1 MYIKELIL
9 TDFGKFKNK
18 KISLTKNFNLIYG
31 KNEAGKS
38 TIHSFIEGMFYGFAK
53 VGAKRKSYTNQIDK
67 YLPWSGADY
76 RGVLLLDYKNEEYR
90 IERSF
95 LKDKEY
101 TKVYNN
107 TRGEEITK
115 DINLLE
121 NARIEQ
127 PGVFFLGLSKAVFEN
142 TMYIPQLKI
151 KTNENIKESLTDK
164 FVNFNLSRDENI
176 SVRKSV
182 DYLDSL
188 LKEIGTEGAK
198 KSKLG
203 SMKNKLSN
211 LKDELNSKTYKKLDY
226 EKEIEETNVIEKK
239 INNTKLSLDKWEIK
253 KRIYE
258 EKIEHENYL
267 KILENNKIISNIDL
281 RINEFEVNN
290 DLSIDYKKCL
300 ENNNLLQLHS
310 SKIDDLLIQNKNLL
324 EENSRK
330 SIEVNQNVE
339 SLIEDSKLYAR
350 LMEEERE
357 LNKTNYSKER
367 EFLSKD
373 ISNME
378 KEKRK
383 LLLIIVLQVFVSGVI
398 IFSSFVFK
406 KYFLALLLFIP
417 GIYIYLRTGNL
428 RRKIELI
435 KRLNSQMEKLR
446 EFSYVKKIKR
456 DEIDLSTLELF
467 NKYGVSSRLELENY
481 FDENLNVI
489 KEFEIRSKFNDN
501 LIASNKEKI
510 NALSNNIIELEDE
523 IEIILKK
530 YNCSRLYDLEKM
542 AKSNNLE
549 NLIAEKNSLMEI
561 NKILLGEGSLSSLNH
576 EESYST
582 DIESKEV
589 ILENISKYKERLNK
603 LSTEMLKS
611 EERIYLLESEVK
623 NLQNIQEEIKYL
635 EREIEILIN
644 TKDEIELAKD
654 TILEISNE
662 NRSNFAPIL
671 NSETSQ
677 ILEEITNGKYTEL
690 LVDTD
695 NEIRVLDR
703 EYNEYIKLKYLS
715 LGTIDQIYLAFR
727 LAILK
732 ILEKDSAPLILD
744 DSFNQYDDYR
754 LRNILII
761 LKRLNRQIILFTSQ
775 NREQNILTEI
785 GAEFNRVI
793 L

>member
-38 TIHSFIEGMFYGFAK
+38 TIHSFIEGVFYGFAK
-53 VGAKRKSYTNQIDK
+53 VGAKRKIYTSQIDK

-107 TRGEEITK
+107 TKGEEITK
-115 DINLLE
+115 EINLLE
-121 NARIEQ
+121 NSRIEQ

-164 FVNFNLSRDENI
+164 FVNFNLSRNENI
-176 SVRKSV
+176 SVGKSI
-182 DYLDSL
+182 DYLDGL
-188 LKEIGTEGAK
+188 LKEIGTEAAK

-211 LKDELNSKTYKKLDY
+211 LKSELNSKTYKKLDY
-226 EKEIEETNVIEKK
+226 EKEIEEIDVIEKK
-239 INNTKLSLDKWEIK
+239 INDAKLHLDKWESK
-253 KRIYE
+253 RRIYE
-258 EKIEHENYL
+258 EKLEHENYL
-267 KILENNKIISNIDL
+267 KILENNNIISNIEL
-281 RINEFEVNN
+281 RINEFEENN
-290 DLSIDYKKCL
+290 DLSVDYKKCL
-300 ENNNLLQLHS
+300 ENNNLLQFHS

-330 SIEVNQNVE
+330 SIEVNQSVE

-378 KEKRK
+378 NEKRK
-383 LLLIIVLQVFVSGVI
+383 LFLVILLQVFLIGVI
-398 IFSSFVFK
+398 IFSSFIFK
-406 KYFLALLLFIP
+406 KYFLALFLIIP
-417 GIYIYLRTGNL
+417 GVYIYLRTGNL

-456 DEIDLSTLELF
+456 DEIDLRTLELF
-467 NKYGVSSRLELENY
+467 DKYGVSSRLELENY

-501 LIASNKEKI
+501 LINSNKEKI
-510 NALSNNIIELEDE
+510 NSLSNNIIELEDE
-523 IEIILKK
+523 IEILLKK
-530 YNCSRLYDLEKM
+530 YNCRNLHDLEKM

-549 NLIAEKNSLMEI
+549 NLIAEKNNLMEI
-561 NKILLGEGSLSSLNH
+561 NKILLGEVSLSSLNH

-582 DIESKEV
+582 NIESKEV
-589 ILENISKYKERLNK
+589 ILENISKHKEILNE
-603 LSTEMLKS
+603 LSNEMLKS
-611 EERIYLLESEVK
+611 EERIYLLEAEVK

-635 EREIEILIN
+635 EKEIESLIN

-654 TILEISNE
+654 TILKISKE

-690 LVDTD
+690 KVDTD
-695 NEIRVLDR
+695 NEIRVLDK
-703 EYNEYIKLKYLS
+703 EHDEYIKLKYLS

-732 ILEKDSAPLILD
+732 ILEKDSTPLILD

-754 LRNILII
+754 LRNILTI

-775 NREQNILTEI
+775 NREHNILTEI